1 MRQTE
6 RNLFFLLKCAYW
18 LSLVFLAIFWSRP
31 EPASTI
37 ERPSSMKGSGAA
49 SASWAKRSAKPQ
61 PAAQK
66 EDVFTSLSRQMTSQL
81 QDAARRRCLDQP
93 QVCLEAI
100 GALHSDVM
108 RRKENR

>member
-1 MRQTE
+1 
-6 RNLFFLLKCAYW
+6 
-18 LSLVFLAIFWSRP
+18 
-31 EPASTI
+31 
-37 ERPSSMKGSGAA
+37 
-49 SASWAKRSAKPQ
+49 
-61 PAAQK
+61 
-66 EDVFTSLSRQMTSQL
+66 MTSQL